1 VLALEWS
8 SKGIRVNAIA
18 PGLIQTDLSKS
29 MWQSADAARAIK
41 QFVPQGRIGQPR
53 DIGGAAVFLASDAAS
68 FIQGETLAV
77 DGGFLAR

>member
-1 VLALEWS
+1 
-8 SKGIRVNAIA
+8 
-18 PGLIQTDLSKS
+18 